1 MLTKVAVWQLASEY
15 GPDLVVI
22 NVYPASERRGRTY
35 RYSAPNIGVTTE
47 YPNI

>member
-22 NVYPASERRGRTY
+22 MCIQHQNVGAGHTDIQRRI
-35 RYSAPNIGVTTE
+35 SA
-47 YPNI
+47 